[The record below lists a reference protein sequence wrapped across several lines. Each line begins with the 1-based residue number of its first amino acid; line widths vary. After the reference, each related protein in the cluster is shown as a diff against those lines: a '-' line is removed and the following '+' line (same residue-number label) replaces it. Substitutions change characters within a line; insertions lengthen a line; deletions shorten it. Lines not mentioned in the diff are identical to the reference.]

1 MPIRNDYGPLRSA
14 DTETVMQ
21 LLTDAIAIRADWNK
35 RSAGLLSP
43 WRVIPAGPMMNKLR
57 PGRVVESSSNAVAL
71 LMIVLHSTFP
81 CCCRLTPKWQE
92 PLSSSRR
99 FQVSPP
105 LRTGRYRGDD
115 SRMESNRDDLSASLK
130 ISLSNR

>member
-14 DTETVMQ
+14 DTGTVMQ
-21 LLTDAIAIRADWNK
+21 LPTDAIAIRADWNK
-35 RSAGLLSP
+35 RSADSLSSL
-43 WRVIPAGPMMNKLR
+43 RVISAGNKLR

-71 LMIVLHSTFP
+71 LTILFHSTFP
-81 CCCRLTPKWQE
+81 YCCRLTPKWQE
-92 PLSSSRR
+92 PLSSNRR

-115 SRMESNRDDLSASLK
+115 SRMESNRDDLSASPK

>member
-1 MPIRNDYGPLRSA
+1 MPIRNDYGPL
-14 DTETVMQ
+14 
-21 LLTDAIAIRADWNK
+21 LLCGIHERLCSTRVDWNK
-35 RSAGLLSP
+35 RSADSLSP
-43 WRVIPAGPMMNKLR
+43 WRVISAGRMMNKLR
-57 PGRVVESSSNAVAL
+57 PGRLVESRSNAVAL
-71 LMIVLHSTFP
+71 LTILLHSTFP
-81 CCCRLTPKWQE
+81 YCCRLTPKWQE

-130 ISLSNR
+130 N